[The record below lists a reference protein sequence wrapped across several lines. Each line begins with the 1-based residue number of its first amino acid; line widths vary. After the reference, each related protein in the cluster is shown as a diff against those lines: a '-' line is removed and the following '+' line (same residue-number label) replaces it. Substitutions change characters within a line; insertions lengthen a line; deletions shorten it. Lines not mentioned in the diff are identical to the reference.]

1 MQLEKLSGFLLK
13 AFKKYYKLNNNNNNK
28 KKPPPKTYGGTE
40 KKKSILSPEVHLLS
54 QEAGLL
60 RAYALLLLTY
70 LYGKVHT

>member
-13 AFKKYYKLNNNNNNK
+13 AFKNTINLTRVTK
-28 KKPPPKTYGGTE
+28 KKPPPKTYGGIE

-54 QEAGLL
+54 QKAGLL

-70 LYGKVHT
+70 LYGKVHK